1 MGIEDRLHERAP
13 ELARPAEEKIMAD
26 NDWLE
31 ELDETELI
39 IEGRLTNARMDK
51 SAQYL
56 LPRALLES
64 VVGMEGIKR
73 LHDDKRLCAVIE
85 VPAADWANPTMALL
99 KAWNWDFHHMR
110 TVPLRPSQLADDTSS
125 QQTIHA
131 LSAGGRVLGISQDPV
146 RLLPASMRTG
156 ADMNISLPPP
166 TGRIIA
172 AVIKA
177 MTGRNPRGLPD
188 HLPIP
193 LGFDEICACLRPK
206 QSASRCVARLLK
218 AIADRSQADPLTQ
231 DVPHVRDLHGYGAAR
246 SWALDLVEDIDAWRR
261 GDIAFHEIDAAVVLA
276 SAPGLGKTSF
286 VRSLA
291 RSAGLPLIA
300 TSVSQWFANSPG
312 YLDSVIKQI
321 DAVFE
326 QARVMAPAVV
336 FLDEI
341 DAVPNRATI
350 SPRGADW
357 WLPVI
362 THLLTRLDGA
372 ASDSVDRLVIIAAT
386 NHPERL
392 DEALVRPGR
401 LNRIIHIGPPDAEAM
416 RGILRQHLGADLVD
430 ADLTL
435 AAGMAAGATGA
446 MAVQWIKS
454 ARRAARTAGRPMA
467 LSDLL
472 AAIAPQDGRSRETLE
487 STAIHEASHAVIAH
501 VLGLGKIEAISIVR
515 RGHSGGSTVLALD
528 GSVPTRGAVENLVV
542 QLLAGRAA
550 EEAFFGEPGT
560 GSGGDAKSDLARS
573 TRLVGML
580 HISEGFAGSLLYR
593 GDADAVPGVLAR
605 HPDIASAVE
614 AHLHRLYSYAL
625 NMVLAN
631 RPHIRLVADAL
642 LAERQLGS
650 ARFLDLMASAE
661 AMAIEGRNRKE
672 ENQS

>member
-1 MGIEDRLHERAP
+1 MGIEDRLRERAA
-13 ELARPAEEKIMAD
+13 ERARLAEEKIMAD

-31 ELDETELI
+31 DRDETELL
-39 IEGRLTNARMDK
+39 IEGRLSEVRKDK
-51 SAQYL
+51 SPQYL
-56 LPRALLES
+56 LPMALLES
-64 VVGMEGIKR
+64 VVGMEGIRR

-85 VPAADWANPTMALL
+85 VPAADWAPPAMALL
-99 KAWNWDFHHMR
+99 KSWNWDFHHMR
-110 TVPLRPSQLADDTSS
+110 TVPLRASQLADDTTS
-125 QQTIHA
+125 QQTINA
-131 LSAGGRVLGISQDPV
+131 LSQGGRVLGISQDPV

-156 ADMNISLPPP
+156 ADMNIVLPPP
-166 TGRIIA
+166 TGRILA

-177 MTGRNPRGLPD
+177 MTGRSPRGLAD
-188 HLPIP
+188 GLPIP

-206 QSASRCVARLLK
+206 ESASRCVARLRK
-218 AIADRSQADPLTQ
+218 AIADRSRADPLTQ
-231 DVPHVRDLHGYGAAR
+231 DVPPVHDLYGYGAAKR
-246 SWALDLVEDIDAWRR
+246 WALDLIEDLDSWRR
-261 GDIAFHEIDAAVVLA
+261 GEIAFHDIDAAVVLA
-276 SAPGLGKTSF
+276 SSPGLGKTSF

-300 TSVSQWFANSPG
+300 TSVAAWFANSPG
-312 YLDSVIKQI
+312 FLDSVIKQI

-326 QARVMAPAVV
+326 QARAMAPAVV

-362 THLLTRLDGA
+362 THLLTKLDGS

-392 DEALVRPGR
+392 DEALIRPGR

-416 RGILRQHLGADLVD
+416 QGILRQHLGTDLADC
-430 ADLTL
+430 DLTL
-435 AAGMAAGATGA
+435 AAGMAAGASGA
-446 MAVQWIKS
+446 LAVQWVKA

-467 LSDLL
+467 MSDLL
-472 AAIAPQDGRSRETLE
+472 AAIAPRDARSRETLE
-487 STAIHEASHAVIAH
+487 STAIHEASHAVIGH
-501 VLGLGKIEAISIVR
+501 VLGLGQVEGVSIVR
-515 RGHSGGSTVLALD
+515 RGNSGGSTVLALD

-550 EEAFFGEPGT
+550 EEAFFGEAGT
-560 GSGGDAKSDLARS
+560 GSGGDARSDLARS

-614 AHLHRLYSYAL
+614 AHLHRLYRYAL
-625 NMVLAN
+625 DMVLAH
-631 RPHIRLVADAL
+631 RRHIRLVADAL
-642 LAERQLGS
+642 LLERHLGR
-650 ARFLDLMASAE
+650 ARFLDLMASVDRVT
-661 AMAIEGRNRKE
+661 IEGNPKE
-672 ENQS
+672 ENRS

>member
-1 MGIEDRLHERAP
+1 
-13 ELARPAEEKIMAD
+13 MAN

-39 IEGRLTNARMDK
+39 IEGRLSNARKDK

-56 LPRALLES
+56 LPRALLEC

-73 LHDDKRLCAVIE
+73 LHDGKQLCAVIQ
-85 VPAADWANPTMALL
+85 VPAADWAAPVLALL
-99 KAWNWDFHHMR
+99 KDWNWDFLHMR
-110 TVPLRPSQLADDTSS
+110 TVPLRASQLADDMTS

-156 ADMNISLPPP
+156 ADMNIVLPPP

-172 AVIKA
+172 AVIRA
-177 MTGRNPRGLPD
+177 MTGRSPRGLAD
-188 HLPIP
+188 GLSIP

-206 QSASRCVARLLK
+206 QSASRSVARLLK
-218 AIADRSQADPLTQ
+218 AIADRSRADPLTQ
-231 DVPHVRDLHGYGAAR
+231 DVPHVRDLHGYGAAKT
-246 SWALDLVEDIDAWRR
+246 WALDLIDDLDAWRR
-261 GDIAFHEIDAAVVLA
+261 GEIAFRDIDAAVVLA
-276 SAPGLGKTSF
+276 SPPGLGKTSF

-291 RSAGLPLIA
+291 RSAGLPLVA
-300 TSVSQWFANSPG
+300 TSVAQWFANSPG

-321 DAVFE
+321 DALFE
-326 QARVMAPAVV
+326 QAKAMAPAVV

-362 THLLTRLDGA
+362 THLLTKLDGA

-392 DEALVRPGR
+392 DEALIRPGR
-401 LNRIIHIGPPDAEAM
+401 LNRIVHIGPPDAEAM
-416 RGILRQHLGADLVD
+416 RGILRQHLGPDLVET
-430 ADLTL
+430 DLTL

-446 MAVQWIKS
+446 MAVQWVKA
-454 ARRAARTAGRPMA
+454 ARRAARTAGRPMVM
-467 LSDLL
+467 SDLL

-501 VLGLGKIEAISIVR
+501 VLGLGEVEAISIVR

-550 EEAFFGEPGT
+550 EEAFFGEAGI
-560 GSGGDAKSDLARS
+560 GSGGDASSDLARS

-605 HPDIASAVE
+605 HPAIASAVE
-614 AHLHRLYSYAL
+614 AHLHRLYRYAL
-625 NMVLAN
+625 DMVLAH
-631 RPHIRLVADAL
+631 RQHIRLVAEAL

-650 ARFLDLMASAE
+650 ARFLELMASVE
-661 AMAIEGRNRKE
+661 ASEVEGTRKE

>member
-1 MGIEDRLHERAP
+1 
-13 ELARPAEEKIMAD
+13 MAN

-39 IEGRLTNARMDK
+39 IEGRLSNARKDK

-64 VVGMEGIKR
+64 IVGMEGIKR
-73 LHDDKRLCAVIE
+73 LHEDKQFCAVIQ
-85 VPAADWANPTMALL
+85 VPAADWAAPVLALL
-99 KAWNWDFHHMR
+99 KDWNWDFLHMR
-110 TVPLRPSQLADDTSS
+110 TVPLRASQLADDTTS

-156 ADMNISLPPP
+156 ADMNIVLPPP

-172 AVIKA
+172 AVIRA
-177 MTGRNPRGLPD
+177 MTGRSPRGLAEG
-188 HLPIP
+188 LPIT

-206 QSASRCVARLLK
+206 QSASRSVARLLK
-218 AIADRSQADPLTQ
+218 AIADRSRADPLTQ
-231 DVPHVRDLHGYGAAR
+231 DVPHVRDLHGYGAAKT
-246 SWALDLVEDIDAWRR
+246 WALDLIDDLDAWRR
-261 GDIAFHEIDAAVVLA
+261 GEIAFRDIDAAVVLA
-276 SAPGLGKTSF
+276 SPPGLGKTSF

-291 RSAGLPLIA
+291 RSAGLPLVA
-300 TSVSQWFANSPG
+300 TSVAQWFANSPG

-321 DAVFE
+321 DALFE
-326 QARVMAPAVV
+326 QAKAMAPAVV

-362 THLLTRLDGA
+362 THLLTKLDGA

-392 DEALVRPGR
+392 DEALIRPGR
-401 LNRIIHIGPPDAEAM
+401 LNRIVHIGPPDAEAM
-416 RGILRQHLGADLVD
+416 RGILRQHLGPDLVET
-430 ADLTL
+430 DLTL

-446 MAVQWIKS
+446 MVVQWVKA
-454 ARRAARTAGRPMA
+454 ARRAARTAGRPMVM
-467 LSDLL
+467 SDLL
-472 AAIAPQDGRSRETLE
+472 AAIAPQDARSRETLE

-501 VLGLGKIEAISIVR
+501 VLGLGEVEAISIVR

-528 GSVPTRGAVENLVV
+528 GSLPTRGAVENLVV

-550 EEAFFGEPGT
+550 EEAFFGEAGI
-560 GSGGDAKSDLARS
+560 GSGGDTSSDLARS

-605 HPDIASAVE
+605 HPAIASAVE
-614 AHLHRLYSYAL
+614 AHLHRLYRYAL
-625 NMVLAN
+625 DMVLAH
-631 RPHIRLVADAL
+631 RQHIRLVAEAL

-650 ARFLDLMASAE
+650 ARFLELMASVE
-661 AMAIEGRNRKE
+661 ASKVDGNRKE